1 MCTTYRLATTAL
13 RRGLFQQEALGA
25 GVGFDAGERK
35 TRDMKEVLFK
45 LDDPKT
51 EEREASTAGGHG
63 DPGRRQTRGGYRL
76 GYFCPS

>member
-1 MCTTYRLATTAL
+1 
-13 RRGLFQQEALGA
+13 
-25 GVGFDAGERK
+25 
-35 TRDMKEVLFK
+35 MKEVLFK